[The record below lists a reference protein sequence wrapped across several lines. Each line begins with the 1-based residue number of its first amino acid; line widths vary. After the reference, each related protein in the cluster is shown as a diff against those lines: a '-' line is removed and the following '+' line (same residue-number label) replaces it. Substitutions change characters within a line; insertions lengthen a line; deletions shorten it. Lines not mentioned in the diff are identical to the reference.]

1 MSETTNIDDETIDIL
16 AERLHEAARNDGA
29 EAESA
34 LQALVKKAKALRVS
48 RDKAQS
54 KLDAISDINEED
66 WEDGS
71 AASWVT
77 RIMAGESIEDL
88 VKDGM
93 ETQDALEE
101 RFCSFDPLAAKG
113 SAL

>member
-1 MSETTNIDDETIDIL
+1 MIDSLDDNTIDLL
-16 AERLHEAARNDGA
+16 AEKLHEAARNDGP
-29 EAESA
+29 ETENA
-34 LQALVKKAKALRVS
+34 LRLLVAKAKALRVS
-48 RDKAQS
+48 RDKAQA
-54 KLDAISDINEED
+54 KLDAIHDINEED

-77 RIMAGESIEDL
+77 RIMAGESVDDL

-93 ETQDALEE
+93 ETQDALEQ
-101 RFCSFDPLAAKG
+101 RFCSFDPLAMKG